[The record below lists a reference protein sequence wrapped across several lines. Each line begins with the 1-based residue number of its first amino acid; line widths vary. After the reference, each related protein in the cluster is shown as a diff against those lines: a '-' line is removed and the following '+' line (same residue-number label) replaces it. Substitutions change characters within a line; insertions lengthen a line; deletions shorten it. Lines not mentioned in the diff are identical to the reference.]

1 LASGDLPTKLAD
13 CQSSNLE
20 ESELYLVE
28 GDSAGGSAKGGR
40 DRRFQAIL
48 PLKGKILNV
57 ERARLDKMLG
67 HSEIKTIITA
77 LGIGI
82 GDEIDMS
89 KLRYGKTIIMTDA
102 DVDGSHIR
110 TLLLTFFFRHMPQI
124 IEAGRLYIAQPPL
137 YKLTTK
143 KGSRYV
149 TTDAELKRIM
159 IERGV
164 ESLSLVDEKGGKA
177 FEGAPLRQ
185 IGEDL
190 RRVEDLSRD
199 ALPVWARISA
209 DEWLARF
216 DGARLPTHWAR
227 VDGRDHWFDSL
238 AEQQNFVE
246 LQRGL
251 RGGELK
257 LHDGPHSPV
266 GRDEADVVVAHAA
279 HAEDIARAL
288 ASLEAKGVSFRDG
301 IAWQVVGGKESVSC
315 ASPVQLSLA
324 MRKSA
329 QGDID
334 VQRYKGLGEM
344 DADQLWE
351 STMDPSRRKL
361 YLVHVEDAIQA
372 DRIFTTLMSE
382 DVEDRR
388 KYIED
393 HALEVTNLDV

>member
-13 CQSSNLE
+13 CQSNNLE

-57 ERARLDKMLG
+57 ERARIDKMLG
-67 HSEIKTIITA
+67 HSEIKTIILA

-110 TLLLTFFFRHMPQI
+110 TLLLTFFFRHMRPI
-124 IEAGRLYIAQPPL
+124 IDAGRLYIAQPPL

-164 ESLSLVDEKGGKA
+164 ESLSLVGGRA

-185 IGEDL
+185 ICEDL
-190 RRVEDLSRD
+190 RRVEDLSRE
-199 ALPVWARISA
+199 ALPSWTRVSA
-209 DEWLARF
+209 DAWLARF
-216 DGARLPTHWAR
+216 DGTRLPTHWAR
-227 VDGRDHWFDSL
+227 VGGVDHWFDSL
-238 AEQQNFVE
+238 VEQQNFVE

-251 RGGELK
+251 HGGALR
-257 LHDGPHSPV
+257 LHDGPQSPV
-266 GRDEADVVVAHAA
+266 GRDEADVVTAHVT
-279 HAEDIARAL
+279 HADDVARAL
-288 ASLEAKGVSFRDG
+288 TSLESKGVSFRDA
-301 IAWQVVGGKESVSC
+301 IDWQVAGGKEAVVC
-315 ASPVQLSLA
+315 RSPVELSVA
-324 MRKSA
+324 VRKSA

-361 YLVHVEDAIQA
+361 YLVQVEDAIEA

-382 DVEDRR
+382 DVVDRR